1 MRNSNTP
8 SHANQ
13 ASQIP
18 NWSASWRRWASDHL
32 DMNGKSMS
40 KTDYASML
48 DWEQQLDYEL
58 EQQQEVDIE
67 QQERKAFTDR
77 CRRAKVPVTK
87 LKKYEKEVDEQT
99 KELKADIESLEWRL
113 KHCHVGV
120 KRKQYANIYLQSDF
134 DKWRIQLA
142 DKRRQ
147 LDNIINRIHHKYFK

>member
-1 MRNSNTP
+1 MSN
-8 SHANQ
+8 
-13 ASQIP
+13 
-18 NWSASWRRWASDHL
+18 
-32 DMNGKSMS
+32 
-40 KTDYASML
+40 TDYASML

-77 CRRAKVPVTK
+77 CRRAKVSVTK

-113 KHCHVGV
+113 KHCRVGD
-120 KRKQYANIYLQSDF
+120 KRKRYANICLQSDF
-134 DKWRIQLA
+134 DKWRTQLA

-147 LDNIINRIHHKYFK
+147 LDNIINRIHDKYFK